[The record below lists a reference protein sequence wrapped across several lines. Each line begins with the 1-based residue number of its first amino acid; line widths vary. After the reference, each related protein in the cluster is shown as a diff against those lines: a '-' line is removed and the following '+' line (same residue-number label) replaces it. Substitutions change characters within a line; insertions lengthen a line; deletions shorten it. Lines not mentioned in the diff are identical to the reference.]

1 MDRVIAVW
9 IFAGIEQQLHDF
21 NVAEL
26 RCQSERT
33 MAILIVGMGKQSTEV
48 FDASE
53 SCRDGKSHGS
63 AALDERMHGLKFAVS
78 YRRKHRTV
86 WIGSMIAEQLNQG
99 NLDAA
104 LARNTAGGNEP
115 ERFVDCGLSCIGIQF
130 DIQAGIENDLGEGD
144 YVGGQ
149 SAVAD
154 WIFGDELQQRRV
166 AKVISAFK
174 DYVLPHQV
182 GVLAQVGTQ
191 ACNIA
196 CIEQV
201 DGVAKDG
208 VLDAF
213 VVRQVESIGAGG
225 LLNVRFEPG
234 PAREA
239 VFAGDGELRAAELEL
254 GSKDGG
260 VCGALKTGM
269 EFADQLRSTLAAG
282 GMGFDQVFGLMLKLV
297 EAGMGREGSDRH
309 DELPFVGP
317 GSAYSRAESQF
328 AKRIVLA
335 RWTLSFPRTGCALV
349 R

>member
-166 AKVISAFK
+166 AKVISTLE
-174 DYVLPHQV
+174 DDVLTYELWVTFQMNPQTRNIPCIQKV
-182 GVLAQVGTQ
+182 YSLAKCGVFNTFMVW
-191 ACNIA
+191 
-196 CIEQV
+196 
-201 DGVAKDG
+201 
-208 VLDAF
+208 
-213 VVRQVESIGAGG
+213 
-225 LLNVRFEPG
+225 
-234 PAREA
+234 
-239 VFAGDGELRAAELEL
+239 
-254 GSKDGG
+254 
-260 VCGALKTGM
+260 
-269 EFADQLRSTLAAG
+269 QL
-282 GMGFDQVFGLMLKLV
+282 
-297 EAGMGREGSDRH
+297 
-309 DELPFVGP
+309 
-317 GSAYSRAESQF
+317 
-328 AKRIVLA
+328 
-335 RWTLSFPRTGCALV
+335 
-349 R
+349 